1 MEKAISNI
9 FESTTHRFC
18 RWHMLKK
25 YKDTLNQMYEQ
36 NERQKE
42 RLTTVINHPLT
53 PSEFESAWERMLG
66 DYNLYEKV
74 MMKKLY
80 DERKMWIGVFFNE
93 IFYGIIQPTQ

>member
-1 MEKAISNI
+1 
-9 FESTTHRFC
+9 
-18 RWHMLKK
+18 LKK
-25 YKDTLNQMYEQ
+25 YKDALNQMYEQ